1 MDQTTAPATLNM
13 EENIMFRK
21 EDWIFGL
28 ISIIIGGFVLF
39 STQSLLRVQNM
50 TDPAGPAALPRIIAV
65 VMIIIGVIHVF
76 FSLLKIKNCRVPGQA
91 GGRAAGTLKPVF
103 MIVAASIVFIFF
115 LDILGYPIAMLL
127 LIIAVMS
134 SVGVRDI
141 KELAMTSVI
150 TTVVLFAAF
159 FYGLNVSLPLGIF
172 ERFF

>member
-1 MDQTTAPATLNM
+1 
-13 EENIMFRK
+13 MFRK

-39 STQSLLRVQNM
+39 NTQGLLNVQNM
-50 TDPAGPAALPRIIAV
+50 TDPAGPATLPRIIAV
-65 VMIIIGVIHVF
+65 VMIIIGVVHVF
-76 FSLLKIKNCRVPGQA
+76 FSLLKIKNCRATGQA
-91 GGRAAGTLKPVF
+91 GGKVSGILKPVL
-103 MIVAASIVFIFF
+103 MIVAASTIFIFC

-127 LIIAVMS
+127 LIVAVMF
-134 SVGVRDI
+134 SVGVRDM

-159 FYGLNVSLPLGIF
+159 FYGLNVNLPLGIF